1 MSSPRAPMQNPISR
15 APARALIDRVQ
26 AVGPGEGVLAVL
38 TGPTGSG
45 KSSLVREVLANLP
58 GFQGIH
64 VSALPWE
71 ADRPGTVLEHVAARA
86 GAAPADALSEASL
99 LESGPG
105 GVPSPSAIAGLATR
119 LARHVDVPSAATAIV
134 VDDAHHA
141 DSASLRQLAG
151 MTRRFLHS
159 RIAVILACDDA
170 GGAADDEIRSL
181 SDIADVVASV
191 PPLQVSEVRELV
203 YAAVGVPVDAAA
215 AVALRRITGG
225 WPARIREVL
234 QAAPADHWHDPD
246 PSIPLPTTWATSLR
260 GRLSPLSDGV
270 RRIVEAV
277 AIFDHDAPVPLVRD
291 LADDSDGSALDDAVA
306 AGLLRVTSRPGDS
319 TVDFTVPMD
328 RAVLLAELPPARR
341 ADLHGRAAD
350 RLAQAGDPV
359 GALHQRADAA
369 DGPDAAL
376 SEELA
381 AYGRATGARGHWRDA
396 ARNLRLASE
405 LADDDETREILRLDA
420 IEAMISSSD
429 IPEAR
434 LHARSLGAGA
444 TGPHQDSLLGYLAL
458 HEGRRGE
465 ARYRIDRAVD
475 AIAAAEPGT
484 DELPADL
491 RARVAAR
498 KALLGLVE
506 WLPHEVVDWNK
517 TAAEWSGHGD
527 GASAE
532 SSAIA
537 LIGQSAIDGTRPGID
552 RRQADSPLHAQ
563 RRDMALG
570 WLSLVHDDPVVARQL
585 LQNRTQAEGSER
597 ISLWMDGWLARSH
610 YVLGEWGDAMTVV
623 ERGLARAERYEIR
636 LLEPLLLWTGA
647 QIAAFRGDTGLAR
660 SYVNRLS
667 ISPDAF
673 LIQSIPSAM
682 CRMQVATL
690 ATDSVTAAR
699 AGDLLADIN
708 SRRDILQPGFW
719 PWEDIYAQAL
729 LRVDRIDEA
738 EAVTDAALDRHD
750 RASILSLQAK
760 MSVPAGGLAIA
771 RGDVDEG
778 LRLLDDGVEAIEALP
793 MPAYQSRI
801 TYEYGQMLR
810 RLGRRRRAD
819 EMFARAGE
827 IFAAMGATE
836 FVERC
841 NRERRAGGLGAR
853 TTDAAGLTP
862 QEAEIAALIADGA
875 SNREAAAELFLS
887 PKTVEYHLTRV
898 YRKLGI
904 RTRSELPTALRRR

>member
-1 MSSPRAPMQNPISR
+1 M
-15 APARALIDRVQ
+15 
-26 AVGPGEGVLAVL
+26 
-38 TGPTGSG
+38 
-45 KSSLVREVLANLP
+45 
-58 GFQGIH
+58 
-64 VSALPWE
+64 
-71 ADRPGTVLEHVAARA
+71 ADRPG
-86 GAAPADALSEASL
+86 
-99 LESGPG
+99 
-105 GVPSPSAIAGLATR
+105 
-119 LARHVDVPSAATAIV
+119 
-134 VDDAHHA
+134 
-141 DSASLRQLAG
+141 
-151 MTRRFLHS
+151 
-159 RIAVILACDDA
+159 
-170 GGAADDEIRSL
+170 
-181 SDIADVVASV
+181 
-191 PPLQVSEVRELV
+191 
-203 YAAVGVPVDAAA
+203 
-215 AVALRRITGG
+215 
-225 WPARIREVL
+225 
-234 QAAPADHWHDPD
+234 
-246 PSIPLPTTWATSLR
+246 
-260 GRLSPLSDGV
+260 
-270 RRIVEAV
+270 
-277 AIFDHDAPVPLVRD
+277 
-291 LADDSDGSALDDAVA
+291 
-306 AGLLRVTSRPGDS
+306 
-319 TVDFTVPMD
+319 
-328 RAVLLAELPPARR
+328 
-341 ADLHGRAAD
+341 
-350 RLAQAGDPV
+350 
-359 GALHQRADAA
+359 
-369 DGPDAAL
+369 
-376 SEELA
+376 
-381 AYGRATGARGHWRDA
+381 
-396 ARNLRLASE
+396 
-405 LADDDETREILRLDA
+405 TREILRLDA
-420 IEAMISSSD
+420 IEAMISASD

-465 ARYRIDRAVD
+465 ARYRIDRAVET
-475 AIAAAEPGT
+475 ITTHGPGT

-537 LIGQSAIDGTRPGID
+537 LVGQSAIDGTRPGID

-570 WLSLVHDDPVVARQL
+570 WLSLVHDDPVVACRL

-610 YVLGEWGDAMTVV
+610 YILREWGDAMTVV

-699 AGDLLADIN
+699 VGDLLADIN

-738 EAVTDAALDRHD
+738 EAVTEAALDRHD
-750 RASILSLQAK
+750 HAGILSLQAK

-778 LRLLDDGVEAIEALP
+778 LRLLDDGVEAIESLP
-793 MPAYQSRI
+793 LPAYQSRI
-801 TYEYGQMLR
+801 TYEYGQVLR
-810 RLGRRRRAD
+810 RLGRRRPAD

-841 NRERRAGGLGAR
+841 NRQRRAGGLGAR

-904 RTRSELPTALRRR
+904 RTRSELPTALRRK